1 LNIHMVLHQALANEE
16 DNSKA
21 SHSPKDNSE
30 GVEPNSNTKASPKDK
45 LEVVV
50 PNSNTKAKLKDKSE
64 VVMPNSNVKASR
76 KVNLANDHFSLMDIK
91 DQQLFMWARSELNI
105 HMVQHQVLVREEV
118 SSKASHSHKDNS
130 EDMEPNSN
138 TKANLKDKWEVAEPN
153 FNAKAS
159 PKDKSD
165 DPPSK

>member
-1 LNIHMVLHQALANEE
+1 MVLHQALANEE

-30 GVEPNSNTKASPKDK
+30 GVE
-45 LEVVV
+45 
-50 PNSNTKAKLKDKSE
+50 
-64 VVMPNSNVKASR
+64 PNSNVKASR

-138 TKANLKDKWEVAEPN
+138 TKANLKDKWEVVEPN

-165 DPPSK
+165 DPSLK